1 MSFHVETIPNRNSPP
16 TILLRE
22 AWREGP
28 RIRKKTRGNLT
39 GMAPRLIEGIRTVL
53 KGGVALSSL
62 DDAFTITR
70 ALPHGHVAAVL
81 GTVRKLGLTRLV
93 HRESRRERDLA
104 IAAIVARVLGPCSKL
119 ATARGL
125 SPDTAETSL
134 GAVLGLGAVSGN
146 EMLAMLDWLLG
157 RQRHIERS
165 LAHRHLAQGTLIL
178 YDVTSSF
185 LEGRCC
191 PLAAFGHNRDAKKG
205 KKQIVFG
212 LLCAADGCPVA
223 VEVFAGNTADPSTLG
238 AQVSKIRERFRIARV
253 ALVGDRGM
261 ITTARIRD
269 ELVPGGLD
277 WISAL
282 KSTDLRKLLNAPK
295 AERDAKRAD
304 AGAPLRPEALVPDS
318 VAQITAPQFP
328 GERLM
333 VCLNPRLKEERAR
346 KREALLQATEATLV
360 EIARIVRQPGARLRG
375 RDRINRRVGREANR
389 RKVEKHFD
397 ITVTDDALTWARNE
411 EKIEAEARLD
421 GIYIVRTSLDEA
433 AIGVGEAV
441 EAYKSLATVERAFRC
456 IKTTRLKVR
465 PVFVYSA
472 EHVRAHVLLCMLA
485 WYVEWHL
492 RRRLAPLLFE
502 DDDRKAARAKRTSP
516 VQQAEVSE
524 RARAKA
530 DTKTTRDGFP
540 VHSMD
545 TLLADLATVTLNEV
559 TLPGAPQQVFPV
571 MARPTALQHK
581 AFELLEIDP
590 GKLVPSTLPV

>member
-1 MSFHVETIPNRNSPP
+1 M
-16 TILLRE
+16 
-22 AWREGP
+22 
-28 RIRKKTRGNLT
+28 
-39 GMAPRLIEGIRTVL
+39 
-53 KGGVALSSL
+53 
-62 DDAFTITR
+62 
-70 ALPHGHVAAVL
+70 
-81 GTVRKLGLTRLV
+81 
-93 HRESRRERDLA
+93 
-104 IAAIVARVLGPCSKL
+104 
-119 ATARGL
+119 
-125 SPDTAETSL
+125 
-134 GAVLGLGAVSGN
+134 
-146 EMLAMLDWLLG
+146 
-157 RQRHIERS
+157 
-165 LAHRHLAQGTLIL
+165 
-178 YDVTSSF
+178 
-185 LEGRCC
+185 
-191 PLAAFGHNRDAKKG
+191 
-205 KKQIVFG
+205 
-212 LLCAADGCPVA
+212 
-223 VEVFAGNTADPSTLG
+223 
-238 AQVSKIRERFRIARV
+238 
-253 ALVGDRGM
+253 
-261 ITTARIRD
+261 
-269 ELVPGGLD
+269 
-277 WISAL
+277 
-282 KSTDLRKLLNAPK
+282 
-295 AERDAKRAD
+295 
-304 AGAPLRPEALVPDS
+304 
-318 VAQITAPQFP
+318 
-328 GERLM
+328 
-333 VCLNPRLKEERAR
+333 
-346 KREALLQATEATLV
+346 LQATEATLV

-545 TLLADLATVTLNEV
+545 NPARRPRDRDPQRSDAAGRTAAGVPRDGPAHRAATQGV
-559 TLPGAPQQVFPV
+559 
-571 MARPTALQHK
+571 
-581 AFELLEIDP
+581 
-590 GKLVPSTLPV
+590 

>member
-93 HRESRRERDLA
+93 HRENRRERDLA
-104 IAAIVARVLGPCSKL
+104 IAAIVARVLGPRSKL

>member
-1 MSFHVETIPNRNSPP
+1 
-16 TILLRE
+16 
-22 AWREGP
+22 
-28 RIRKKTRGNLT
+28 
-39 GMAPRLIEGIRTVL
+39 MAPRLIEGIRTVL

-93 HRESRRERDLA
+93 HRENRRERDLA
-104 IAAIVARVLGPCSKL
+104 IAAIVARVLGPRSKL

-421 GIYIVRTSLDEA
+421 GIYIVRTSLDGA
-433 AIGVGEAV
+433 AIGVCEAV

>member
-93 HRESRRERDLA
+93 HRENRRERDLA
-104 IAAIVARVLGPCSKL
+104 IAAIVARVLGPRSKL

-502 DDDRKAARAKRTSP
+502 DDDRKAARAKRTSRCNRP
-516 VQQAEVSE
+516 KSPSA
-524 RARAKA
+524 
-530 DTKTTRDGFP
+530 
-540 VHSMD
+540 
-545 TLLADLATVTLNEV
+545 
-559 TLPGAPQQVFPV
+559 PGP
-571 MARPTALQHK
+571 RPT
-581 AFELLEIDP
+581 P
-590 GKLVPSTLPV
+590 RPPVTDSRCIPWTPCSPTSRP

>member
-397 ITVTDDALTWARNE
+397 ITVTDDALTWCQRRSENAR
-411 EKIEAEARLD
+411 R
-421 GIYIVRTSLDEA
+421 
-433 AIGVGEAV
+433 
-441 EAYKSLATVERAFRC
+441 
-456 IKTTRLKVR
+456 R
-465 PVFVYSA
+465 PV
-472 EHVRAHVLLCMLA
+472 
-485 WYVEWHL
+485 
-492 RRRLAPLLFE
+492 
-502 DDDRKAARAKRTSP
+502 
-516 VQQAEVSE
+516 
-524 RARAKA
+524 
-530 DTKTTRDGFP
+530 
-540 VHSMD
+540 
-545 TLLADLATVTLNEV
+545 
-559 TLPGAPQQVFPV
+559 
-571 MARPTALQHK
+571 
-581 AFELLEIDP
+581 
-590 GKLVPSTLPV
+590 